1 MPGYQV
7 SLQVFEGPLDLLL
20 RLIEQERLDITLVS
34 LAVVTDQYLAYLAEL
49 QQAVA
54 GNLAEF
60 LAIAARLLV
69 IKSRVLLPRP
79 ESPGNEEEGD
89 WGEDLVERLREYRRF
104 KLGAAQLREIEE
116 RGLRSYPRVAPSVKP
131 ERHLGPGEL
140 SPQELAEAFRRLL
153 AAHPP
158 APVVDGIVAPVTV
171 RIGECIQTILS
182 QVSHGRHV
190 RFSALMRAARSRLE
204 VIVTFM
210 AMLELIKQQR
220 VAARQEQLFG
230 EIYIEARAPDPQL
243 AAEPIDLAEYG
254 PS

>member
-1 MPGYQV
+1 MPDYQV

-20 RLIEQERLDITLVS
+20 RLIEQEQLDITLVS
-34 LAVVTDQYLAYLAEL
+34 LAVVTDQYLAYLSEL
-49 QQAVA
+49 QQAA
-54 GNLAEF
+54 AHNLAEF
-60 LAIAARLLV
+60 LVIAARLLV

-79 ESPGNEEEGD
+79 EAPPTEEEGD
-89 WGEDLVERLREYRRF
+89 WSEDLVERLREYRRY
-104 KLGAAQLREIEE
+104 KLGAAKLREIEE
-116 RGLRSYPRVAPSVKP
+116 RGLHAYPRVTPPIKP
-131 ERHLGPGEL
+131 ERRLGPGEL
-140 SPQELAEAFRRLL
+140 SPEELAEAFRRVL

-171 RIGECIQTILS
+171 RITDCIQTILS
-182 QVSHGRHV
+182 QVGAGRRV

-210 AMLELIKQQR
+210 ALLELIKQQR